1 MHLKTHWNCE
11 IRARFPRFGEPPVS
25 RSAATRPDVLT
36 QSGGPTGSMDAMRDA
51 RIEARFSRG
60 LDRFF
65 APQPMLA
72 IVIGRVALGAIL
84 FLNYASKLPAVQSIY
99 GPEGVGGAR
108 LHDRVAGIAAGRAL
122 EEPAQWLHCVSSPL
136 TIWVLYTILLLASV
150 TFAIG
155 AFTRSSGT
163 IALLL
168 HTLFH
173 AQTFT
178 ATLGWAV
185 LLKSFLIL
193 VIFARS
199 GAYASVDAW
208 RRHRHAGTS
217 AEAARHWMG
226 PGWPVRLL
234 QMQVCGM
241 YAISLLRLDDP
252 GWRNG
257 SMVFAAVVDRWYGR
271 FEFDWFDLLPVL
283 AVLSYLSLALE
294 LLAPVLLWVP
304 GVSRWWALGLIGL
317 HANLELFA
325 NVGWW
330 QPLMIAMLLNFLPVA
345 WLAPLVAWPGLALA
359 RLRTRNQLG
368 G

>member
-1 MHLKTHWNCE
+1 M
-11 IRARFPRFGEPPVS
+11 
-25 RSAATRPDVLT
+25 
-36 QSGGPTGSMDAMRDA
+36 GPMRDF
-51 RIEARFSRG
+51 RIEARFSAG

-72 IVIGRVALGAIL
+72 VVIGRAVVGSIL
-84 FLNYASKLPAVQSIY
+84 FLNYASKFSAVQSTY
-99 GPEGVGGAR
+99 GPEGLGGAR

-122 EEPAQWLHCVSSPL
+122 EEPAQWLHLVSSPV
-136 TIWVLYTILLLASV
+136 TIWILYSILLLASLS
-150 TFAIG
+150 FAIG
-155 AFTRSSGT
+155 AFTRSSGAV
-163 IALLL
+163 ALLL

-173 AQTFT
+173 AQMFT

-185 LLKSFLIL
+185 LLKSFLIFL
-193 VIFARS
+193 IFSSS
-199 GAYASVDAW
+199 GAFASFDAW
-208 RRHRHAGTS
+208 RRHRHDGTR
-217 AEAARHWMG
+217 AESVRQWMG

-234 QMQVCGM
+234 QMQVCAM
-241 YAISLLRLDDP
+241 YAITWLRLDDP

-257 SMVFAAVVDRWYGR
+257 SMVFAAVGDRWYGR
-271 FEFDWFDLLPVL
+271 FEFDWFDVFPLL

-304 GVSRWWALGLIGL
+304 GVARWWALGLIGL

-345 WLAPLVAWPGLALA
+345 WVAPLAEWPRRAFTVLRMSNRVAG
-359 RLRTRNQLG
+359 
-368 G
+368 